1 MEAFAMILSYNNLAV
16 INDAVNVSVIK
27 NFGIKGSWWLHCSA
41 LEPEARRFS
50 THLPYKCTYLTRIQ
64 WASSVHLWHKK
75 RPTTRV
81 YLWQIKN
88 TENFN
93 LEILTRTF
101 NLTNQKIK
109 MLLSGAITRS
119 SPILLWKFVFIL
131 VCELVSQ
138 RKDSASNYLIAF
150 KETLYILIEK
160 IIDKKRN
167 QIRL

>member
-93 LEILTRTF
+93 LELQTRTL
-101 NLTNQKIK
+101 NLTNVV
-109 MLLSGAITRS
+109 T
-119 SPILLWKFVFIL
+119 FVNTNT
-131 VCELVSQ
+131 
-138 RKDSASNYLIAF
+138 SNSINYWATS
-150 KETLYILIEK
+150 TLFTSKGQIFNIE
-160 IIDKKRN
+160 
-167 QIRL
+167 

>member
-1 MEAFAMILSYNNLAV
+1 MGFEQKLQNIHNRFDSPQPQFYIKIPIQFHLMEAFAMILSYNNLAV

-93 LEILTRTF
+93 LEILTITRTF
-101 NLTNQKIK
+101 I
-109 MLLSGAITRS
+109 
-119 SPILLWKFVFIL
+119 
-131 VCELVSQ
+131 
-138 RKDSASNYLIAF
+138 
-150 KETLYILIEK
+150 
-160 IIDKKRN
+160 
-167 QIRL
+167 